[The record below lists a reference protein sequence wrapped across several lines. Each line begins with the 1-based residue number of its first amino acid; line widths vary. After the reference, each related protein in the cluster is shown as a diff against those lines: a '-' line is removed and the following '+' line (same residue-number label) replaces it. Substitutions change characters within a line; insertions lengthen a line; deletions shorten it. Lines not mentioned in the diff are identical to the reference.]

1 MDPIIGGSLVSAGT
15 GFLGNM
21 FSNLFG
27 SRNRDRA
34 NETNLKIAQMNNEWN
49 AQEAAKN
56 RDFITSERIAQNEW
70 NLEQW
75 NRENDYNSASSQ
87 RERLEE
93 AGLNPYLMMSGAS
106 AGAASS
112 VGSSAGSPSPGT
124 PSAQPV
130 QQIPFEPKYDFSG
143 ISNAINA
150 YYENKK
156 TALTSQ
162 GIDISNQL
170 DTQFGPFY
178 RESQIASLI
187 DGRFELLNPG
197 YKTLRYNEAPN
208 LLSIDLES
216 KRQSIQ
222 SMKSNIELT
231 RAQESLAYIKADTQ
245 KILNKYLPAQS
256 QADLWVKASQ
266 VYENYA
272 SGMLSKEKLQTEIKN
287 QILIATQ
294 ARGQHISNKVAAS
307 TSSGLIQAMNQQ
319 NRYNADYY
327 RWLRRSARDLA
338 EYDIRTSKASAL
350 TQEHNERVMR
360 ANRQWRHVD
369 KTTGQIGNILGGFSS
384 AAIGYRAFNH

>member
-15 GFLGNM
+15 GLLGNM
-21 FSNLFG
+21 FSNIFG
-27 SRNRDRA
+27 SRNRDRT

-56 RDFITSERIAQNEW
+56 RDFVTSERIAQNDW

-75 NRENDYNSASSQ
+75 NRENEYNSASSQ

-106 AGAASS
+106 AGTASS
-112 VGSSAGSPSPGT
+112 VGSSSGSTSPNT
-124 PSAQPV
+124 PSAQSV

-143 ISNAINA
+143 VSDAINA

-156 TALTSQ
+156 TALASQ

-170 DTQFGPFY
+170 DTQFGSAY
-178 RESQIASLI
+178 RESQIASLL
-187 DGRFELLNPG
+187 DGRFELLNPK
-197 YKTLRYNEAPN
+197 YKTSRYNEAPN
-208 LLSIDLES
+208 LLGIDLES
-216 KRQSIQ
+216 KRQAVQ

-231 RAQESLAYIKADTQ
+231 RAQESLAYVNADTQ
-245 KILNKYLPAQS
+245 NILNKYLPMQS

-287 QILIATQ
+287 QVLIAAQ
-294 ARGQHISNKVAAS
+294 ARGHHISNKISAS
-307 TSSGLIQAMNQQ
+307 TAAGLIQAMNEQ
-319 NRYNADYY
+319 NRYNSDYY

-338 EYDIRTSKASAL
+338 EYDIRTSKASTL